1 MANNR
6 LLIIGASGFL
16 GHALCDMPGYEWV
29 RVAASRNGDHRVV
42 DLTKP
47 DQVLAVVEDV
57 EPKWVINTAAMTSVD
72 GCEHDPDLARAV
84 HVGGTRNLVQACEQ
98 TGCGLVNL
106 STNYVFDGKDGPYGE
121 QDRAQ
126 SANVYGQTKLEGE
139 TIVLNANCPGIVVR
153 PAVLYGFHPGCRP
166 NFVTWA
172 IAALAQGEAIRVV
185 TDEWANPTLV
195 DELAQFIL
203 SLCRT
208 DFQGVVHFAG
218 ADFLTR
224 FEMVR
229 QICTVFG
236 FDFGLV
242 SPITSA
248 EFGQPAERPLRAG
261 LKIDLAKTL
270 CDIIPASFV
279 DNLKRLKDVVP
290 QIK

>member
-1 MANNR
+1 MATNR

-16 GHALCDMPGYEWV
+16 GHALCDMPSDEWV
-29 RVAASRNGDHRVV
+29 RVAASRNGQEDHRVV
-42 DLTKP
+42 DLTEP

-72 GCEHDPDLARAV
+72 GCEHDPKLARAV
-84 HVGGTRNLVQACEQ
+84 HVGGTRNLVRACEQ

-121 QDRAQ
+121 QDSARP
-126 SANVYGQTKLEGE
+126 ANVYGQTKLEGE

-153 PAVLYGFHPGCRP
+153 TAVLYGFHPGCRP

-172 IAALAQGEAIRVV
+172 ISALAQGEAIRVV

-224 FEMVR
+224 FAMVR

-236 FDFGLV
+236 FDSGLV
-242 SPITSA
+242 TPITSA

-261 LKIDLAKTL
+261 LKMDLAKTL
-270 CDIIPASFV
+270 CDITPASFD
-279 DNLKRLKDVVP
+279 DNLKRSVHLFGL
-290 QIK
+290 